1 MNIIKE
7 EKRNDYPESVSL
19 EGIEEIL
26 DQMKKKV
33 CKIFIEN
40 GDIGTGFF
48 GKIPFPDNN
57 NLLSVLI
64 TNNHLIN
71 EIILEKNINILIS
84 INNEKKNREIKLEN
98 RIIYTN
104 KEYDI
109 TIIEIKKEDNI
120 NNYLY
125 LDENINKDKLYLGK
139 SIYILHYP
147 EKKNIYVSYGIIKNL
162 DDKINFYNFNHLCNI
177 EKGSQGSPILN
188 ISNNKLIGIHIKEN
202 EDSNYNK
209 GLFLKYALNDFIK
222 QKFFNK
228 ELLLEFN
235 KRFHLNFKDF
245 KITELDLGDKIIGN
259 EGLKYLCENI
269 KFTNLKK
276 LYLNGNK
283 ITDIKSLEK
292 AKFDN
297 LEVLNFGLNNISNIN
312 ILEKVGFK
320 ELKELYLNFNKI
332 SDIKIL
338 SKLKL
343 QKLEILH
350 LGDNNIS
357 NNINILE
364 KVNSKELKELYLN
377 NNDISDIKVLSKVKF
392 EKLELLDLSGN
403 NISNINVF
411 ENVNFRELKE
421 LNLCDNQISDIKIIV
436 KVKFEKLEK
445 IDLSDNNIDKKKN
458 SPLIKNLNFEL
469 YI

>member
-125 LDENINKDKLYLGK
+125 I
-139 SIYILHYP
+139 
-147 EKKNIYVSYGIIKNL
+147 
-162 DDKINFYNFNHLCNI
+162 
-177 EKGSQGSPILN
+177 
-188 ISNNKLIGIHIKEN
+188 
-202 EDSNYNK
+202 
-209 GLFLKYALNDFIK
+209 
-222 QKFFNK
+222 
-228 ELLLEFN
+228 
-235 KRFHLNFKDF
+235 
-245 KITELDLGDKIIGN
+245 
-259 EGLKYLCENI
+259 
-269 KFTNLKK
+269 
-276 LYLNGNK
+276 
-283 ITDIKSLEK
+283 
-292 AKFDN
+292 
-297 LEVLNFGLNNISNIN
+297 
-312 ILEKVGFK
+312 
-320 ELKELYLNFNKI
+320 
-332 SDIKIL
+332 
-338 SKLKL
+338 
-343 QKLEILH
+343 
-350 LGDNNIS
+350 
-357 NNINILE
+357 
-364 KVNSKELKELYLN
+364 
-377 NNDISDIKVLSKVKF
+377 
-392 EKLELLDLSGN
+392 
-403 NISNINVF
+403 
-411 ENVNFRELKE
+411 
-421 LNLCDNQISDIKIIV
+421 
-436 KVKFEKLEK
+436 
-445 IDLSDNNIDKKKN
+445 
-458 SPLIKNLNFEL
+458 
-469 YI
+469 